1 MFSWTSQA
9 EAGVWAMAAA
19 AKRREARIVYFMMID
34 IGSTER
40 LDKVANFVNV

>member
-1 MFSWTSQA
+1 VFSWTSQA

-34 IGSTER
+34 VGRRIDE
-40 LDKVANFVNV
+40 VANFVNV